1 MYVIRDEDGKI
12 VTAFAAEQPDA
23 TEWVEPDDPELVAFL
38 AQATEGLLL

>member
-12 VTAFAAEQPDA
+12 VTAFAAEQEDA

-38 AQATEGLLL
+38 ALINEKLI